1 MSSLQRRHHVRFRS
15 LPVTPVLIS
24 LVLTSTWTL
33 EVRRDERATT
43 CPDQARLRRA
53 IAERLG
59 KDPFLDV
66 APAPNPGE
74 PDDDLANPF
83 DATKKPAPAQK
94 NEHHLLSVNF
104 SADSSR
110 HLAVVSLIDLAG
122 KETGRRELTSTS
134 SDCTELSGA
143 VVLASAIVIDPMVLT
158 RPAPMPIDAG
168 VKDDWAGPPLS
179 RPPDAPRPPPV
190 KATPQPVPVELPPL
204 PRPPVAAMQPLPP
217 VKKKE
222 ELPPLNAISAG
233 LGGGVSIGQVPTV
246 AALGELHVSWG
257 TRYSLLTA
265 RFGLTTP
272 GALNVGSGGV
282 RAMLLDG
289 GVQGCAK
296 WLVFGL
302 CLTANVGS
310 LQAWAVDLPNPRPQ
324 GALFFGLGG
333 GGVLDV
339 PIGSLMRLR
348 LSANALVQPRVTL
361 AIGGVPVWE
370 SSQFAFTALASIHFK
385 LWGDVV
391 P

>member
-1 MSSLQRRHHVRFRS
+1 M
-15 LPVTPVLIS
+15 TGVLIS
-24 LVLTSTWTL
+24 LVLSSTWTL
-33 EVRRDERATT
+33 EVQRDERATT
-43 CPDQARLRRA
+43 CPDQPRLRRA

-59 KDPFLDV
+59 KDPFVDV
-66 APAPNPGE
+66 APTQAAE

-83 DATKKPAPAQK
+83 DPTKKPAPQK
-94 NEHHLLSVNF
+94 NEHRLLSVRF
-104 SADSSR
+104 SAEAGR
-110 HLAVVSLIDLAG
+110 HLAVVSLLDLAG

-158 RPAPMPIDAG
+158 RPAPAPVDAG
-168 VKDDWAGPPLS
+168 VKEDWAGPPLS

-190 KATPQPVPVELPPL
+190 KATPQPGPVELPPL
-204 PRPPVAAMQPLPP
+204 PRPPVSSVQPVTT
-217 VKKKE
+217 VKKRE
-222 ELPPLNAISAG
+222 EPPPLNAISAG
-233 LGGGVSIGQVPTV
+233 LGGGVSIAQVPTV

-257 TRYSLLTA
+257 TRNSLLTA
-265 RFGLTTP
+265 RFGLTSA
-272 GALNVGSGGV
+272 GALNVGRGGV
-282 RAMLLDG
+282 RAMVVDG

-302 CLTANVGS
+302 CLAANVGS

-324 GALFFGLGG
+324 GVLFFGVGG

-339 PIGSLMRLR
+339 PIGSLLRFR
-348 LSANALVQPRVTL
+348 LSGNVLAQPRVTL
-361 AIGGVPVWE
+361 AVGGVPVWA
-370 SSQFAFTALASIHFK
+370 SGQVAFTAAASLHFK

>member
-1 MSSLQRRHHVRFRS
+1 MTAAL
-15 LPVTPVLIS
+15 LG

-43 CPDQARLRRA
+43 CPDQPRLRRA

-59 KDPFLDV
+59 KEPFLDV
-66 APAPNPGE
+66 APAPGPRE

-83 DATKKPAPAQK
+83 DATKKPTPSQK
-94 NEHHLLSVNF
+94 NEHHLLSVHF
-104 SADSSR
+104 SADANR
-110 HLAVVSLIDLAG
+110 HLAVLTLTDLGG

-143 VVLASAIVIDPMVLT
+143 VVLAAAIVIDPMVLT
-158 RPAPMPIDAG
+158 RPAPAPVDAG

-190 KATPQPVPVELPPL
+190 KVAPQPVPVELPPL
-204 PRPPVAAMQPLPP
+204 PRPPGSSVQPLP

-222 ELPPLNAISAG
+222 APALNAISAG
-233 LGGGVSIGQVPTV
+233 LGGGVSVGQVPTV
-246 AALGELHVSWG
+246 AALGELQVSWG

-282 RAMLLDG
+282 RAMVLDG

-296 WLVFGL
+296 FLVFGL
-302 CLTANVGS
+302 CLAANVGS
-310 LQAWAVDLPNPRPQ
+310 FQAWAIDLPNPRPQ

-339 PIGSLMRLR
+339 PIGELLRLR
-348 LSANALVQPRVTL
+348 LSASALVQPRVTL
-361 AIGGVPVWE
+361 AIGGVPVWA
-370 SSQFAFTALASIHFK
+370 SGQFAFTALASLHFK